1 MRDRKIA
8 ELTKHQLMP
17 AIAAAPEPVKPEMIG
32 SGWLLAANYWACRAG
47 AFVVLNVLDDP
58 AWLALIFC

>member
-1 MRDRKIA
+1 M
-8 ELTKHQLMP
+8 ESEQLLFD
-17 AIAAAPEPVKPEMIG
+17 AH
-32 SGWLLAANYWACRAG
+32 YWACRLG